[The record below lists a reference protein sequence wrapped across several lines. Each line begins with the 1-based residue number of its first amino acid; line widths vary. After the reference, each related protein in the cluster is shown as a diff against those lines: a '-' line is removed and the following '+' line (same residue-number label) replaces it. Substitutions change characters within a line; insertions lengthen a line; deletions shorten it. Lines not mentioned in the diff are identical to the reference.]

1 VDEHPTGFT
10 LDPSGGFATIDPVT
24 AMRSPA
30 AFQQALHM
38 LLAAYAATGMAV
50 AGVHALMLLRG
61 AARDFHRRALTIA
74 LLVGAPAAVLQ
85 PLSGDVSARVVATT
99 QPVKL
104 AALEGQWATER
115 GAPLRIGGWPDAVAR
130 ETRWAL
136 EIPYGLS
143 LLAFHDPSAE
153 VKGLR
158 TVAPSRPSTGG
169 RGAPRLPGDGG
180 TRKRARARGPLDRLE
195 RVAPARDAR
204 AADAAAGA
212 RARRAVRL
220 LATEAGWIVTEV
232 GRQPWVVQG
241 LMRTSAAVTPM
252 PGLVVPMLL
261 FILLYLGLGAIV
273 VALIASL
280 VRETARTAHEHDGL
294 GLPEVVAAIMVLALN
309 AYALTGGA
317 DFGGGVWD
325 LLARGPPRSAAN
337 VDRRA
342 DRADLGGEPRL
353 ADPRRGDAVHR
364 LPRGVRRARHRPAHP
379 AHPDAARHRRA
390 RILVRVPQLRRAR
403 RREPAALGSRLRRR
417 QRRDAAGAR
426 HDRRGDRLGRGRRR
440 GGTRAGL
447 ARCRGAFVRVR
458 VRQPLARAFPLA
470 LGVLALAM
478 FAFLAAVY
486 LGVREPALRDAFRVA
501 RCGRRARCSSRR
513 SVRSA
518 SPE

>member
-1 VDEHPTGFT
+1 MTDLLAARTQMAISLGFHIVFAEIGIAMPLMMVLAEWRWRRTGERAYLDLARRWSKGTAVLFAVGAVSGTVLSFELGLLWPGFMRYAGPLIGMPFSLEGFAFFLEAIFLGIYLYGWERVGARAHLAAGVVVAVSGAASAVFVVMVNAWMNTPTGFT
-10 LDPSGGFATIDPVT
+10 LDPSGAFATIDPVT

-30 AFQQALHM
+30 ALQQALHM

-115 GAPLRIGGWPDAVAR
+115 GAPLRIGGLPDAVR
-130 ETRWAL
+130 EETRWAL

-158 TVAPSRPSTGG
+158 S
-169 RGAPRLPGDGG
+169 
-180 TRKRARARGPLDRLE
+180 
-195 RVAPARDAR
+195 VAPADRPPVAVVHLAFQAMVGLGSALALVAIWTVWSAWRRRDMHEHRMLLR
-204 AADAAAGA
+204 ALVLVAPFGF
-212 RARRAVRL
+212 

-273 VALIASL
+273 VTLIASL
-280 VRETARTAHEHDGL
+280 VRETARTA
-294 GLPEVVAAIMVLALN
+294 A
-309 AYALTGGA
+309 
-317 DFGGGVWD
+317 
-325 LLARGPPRSAAN
+325 
-337 VDRRA
+337 
-342 DRADLGGEPRL
+342 
-353 ADPRRGDAVHR
+353 
-364 LPRGVRRARHRPAHP
+364 
-379 AHPDAARHRRA
+379 
-390 RILVRVPQLRRAR
+390 
-403 RREPAALGSRLRRR
+403 
-417 QRRDAAGAR
+417 
-426 HDRRGDRLGRGRRR
+426 
-440 GGTRAGL
+440 
-447 ARCRGAFVRVR
+447 
-458 VRQPLARAFPLA
+458 
-470 LGVLALAM
+470 
-478 FAFLAAVY
+478 
-486 LGVREPALRDAFRVA
+486 
-501 RCGRRARCSSRR
+501 
-513 SVRSA
+513 
-518 SPE
+518 